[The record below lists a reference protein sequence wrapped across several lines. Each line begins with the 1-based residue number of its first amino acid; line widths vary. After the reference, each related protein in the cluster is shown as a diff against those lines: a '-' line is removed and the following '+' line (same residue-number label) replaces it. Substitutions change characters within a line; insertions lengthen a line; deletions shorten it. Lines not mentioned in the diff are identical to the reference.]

1 MEGCFVN
8 SYPVL
13 LVGDF
18 SFQRNLKRYIRR
30 YPLNLLALRSFVKDS
45 TSGQALA
52 CTFRAVARYATLN
65 RACPC
70 VWRNVGMVVC
80 LLHSIIFIMGLCGYQ
95 GRIAT
100 KSRGN
105 LHLDNPI
112 TTWFFC
118 TMSRK
123 QPPQTHKG
131 NYDLQKQ
138 QVNFGMGKP
147 LQPLETNLFKI
158 GHIFNFL

>member
-1 MEGCFVN
+1 M
-8 SYPVL
+8 
-13 LVGDF
+13 
-18 SFQRNLKRYIRR
+18 
-30 YPLNLLALRSFVKDS
+30 NLLALRSFVKDS

-80 LLHSIIFIMGLCGYQ
+80 LLLIALFLSWDYVAIK

-112 TTWFFC
+112 TT
-118 TMSRK
+118 
-123 QPPQTHKG
+123 
-131 NYDLQKQ
+131 
-138 QVNFGMGKP
+138 
-147 LQPLETNLFKI
+147 
-158 GHIFNFL
+158 

>member
-8 SYPVL
+8 SYPRITSGGL
-13 LVGDF
+13 FLSKEF
-18 SFQRNLKRYIRR
+18 KAIHKEI
-30 YPLNLLALRSFVKDS
+30 PLNLLALRSFVKDS

-112 TTWFFC
+112 TT
-118 TMSRK
+118 
-123 QPPQTHKG
+123 
-131 NYDLQKQ
+131 
-138 QVNFGMGKP
+138 
-147 LQPLETNLFKI
+147 
-158 GHIFNFL
+158 

>member
-80 LLHSIIFIMGLCGYQ
+80 LLL
-95 GRIAT
+95 IALFLSWDYVAI
-100 KSRGN
+100 KVVLPQKPWQS
-105 LHLDNPI
+105 
-112 TTWFFC
+112 
-118 TMSRK
+118 
-123 QPPQTHKG
+123 PP
-131 NYDLQKQ
+131 
-138 QVNFGMGKP
+138 
-147 LQPLETNLFKI
+147 
-158 GHIFNFL
+158 

>member
-1 MEGCFVN
+1 M
-8 SYPVL
+8 
-13 LVGDF
+13 
-18 SFQRNLKRYIRR
+18 
-30 YPLNLLALRSFVKDS
+30 NLLALRSFVKDS

-112 TTWFFC
+112 TT
-118 TMSRK
+118 
-123 QPPQTHKG
+123 
-131 NYDLQKQ
+131 
-138 QVNFGMGKP
+138 
-147 LQPLETNLFKI
+147 
-158 GHIFNFL
+158 

>member
-8 SYPVL
+8 SYPRITSGGL
-13 LVGDF
+13 FLSKEF
-18 SFQRNLKRYIRR
+18 KAIHKEI
-30 YPLNLLALRSFVKDS
+30 PLNLLALRSFVKDS

-80 LLHSIIFIMGLCGYQ
+80 LLL
-95 GRIAT
+95 IALFLSWDYVAIKVVLPQ

-123 QPPQTHKG
+123 QPPQNPIRAKLRLAKATSQFRHG
-131 NYDLQKQ
+131 
-138 QVNFGMGKP
+138 
-147 LQPLETNLFKI
+147 
-158 GHIFNFL
+158 

>member
-1 MEGCFVN
+1 M
-8 SYPVL
+8 
-13 LVGDF
+13 
-18 SFQRNLKRYIRR
+18 
-30 YPLNLLALRSFVKDS
+30 NLLALRSFVKDS

-80 LLHSIIFIMGLCGYQ
+80 LLHIALFLSWDYVGYQ

-112 TTWFFC
+112 TT
-118 TMSRK
+118 
-123 QPPQTHKG
+123 
-131 NYDLQKQ
+131 
-138 QVNFGMGKP
+138 
-147 LQPLETNLFKI
+147 
-158 GHIFNFL
+158 

>member
-8 SYPVL
+8 SYPRITSGGL
-13 LVGDF
+13 FLSKEF
-18 SFQRNLKRYIRR
+18 KAIHKEI
-30 YPLNLLALRSFVKDS
+30 PLNLLALRSFVKDS

-70 VWRNVGMVVC
+70 VWRNVGNGC
-80 LLHSIIFIMGLCGYQ
+80 LLTSHSIIFIMGLCGYQ

-112 TTWFFC
+112 TTWFFFC

-123 QPPQTHKG
+123 QPPQPHKG
-131 NYDLQKQ
+131 EITTCKSNKSISAW
-138 QVNFGMGKP
+138 VNPYNPLKP
-147 LQPLETNLFKI
+147 TFSR
-158 GHIFNFL
+158 